1 MTEGEKIAATTSWK
15 TNRADLSRL
24 IDSAIDAEANRR
36 MAYAY
41 HESVQVVH
49 ECESDYQAGDGTH
62 AQMISM
68 IEHEICQKCERV
80 LAAIRQLG
88 GSGK

>member
-24 IDSAIDAEANRR
+24 IDSAIDTARQRAFEEA
-36 MAYAY
+36 AKYL
-41 HESVQVVH
+41 ESA
-49 ECESDYQAGDGTH
+49 DLGTREGH
-62 AQMISM
+62 A
-68 IEHEICQKCERV
+68 
-80 LAAIRQLG
+80 AAIRQLG